1 MKFTDGYWLH
11 RKGFSALHPRDV
23 SDVVTDART
32 LTVYAPTKRINSR
45 GDALNLPQLTVTFDA
60 PLPDVIGVT
69 IEHFQGA
76 VDNGPHFEINR
87 SGPAPTFSRDAGT
100 ASITSGNL
108 TARVSTTGDWGVDFL
123 GNGGLL
129 TSSTPRSV
137 GVITDDG
144 GRSFVHEQLSLGVG
158 TNVYG
163 LGERFGAF
171 VKNGQSI
178 DIWNEDGGTSSD
190 LAYKN
195 IPFFMTN
202 DGYGVFVNHP
212 EKVSFE
218 VGSEVV
224 SRTQFSVE
232 GQKLQYFIIHGPT
245 PKEIMRRYTELT
257 GRPARIPAWS
267 YGLWLSTSFTTD
279 YDEATV
285 NSFIDGMD
293 QRNLPLSVF
302 HFDCHWMRSF
312 HWSDFIWDPATFP
325 DPEGMLARLHDR
337 GLKVC
342 VWINPYIAQR
352 SYLFREGLER
362 GYLVKR
368 PDGSVW
374 QWDMWQAGM
383 GLVDFTNPDA
393 VLWYQDKLRALL
405 GQGVDS
411 FKTDFGERIP
421 TDVAWH
427 DGSDPQKMHNYYAQL
442 YNRTVFDLLSKELGA
457 GEAVVFARSA
467 TAAGQ
472 TMPVHWGGDC
482 ESTFAAMA
490 ESLRGGLSLAAS
502 GFSFWSHD
510 IGGFEG
516 TPEPEIFK
524 RWIAFG
530 LLSSHS
536 RLHGSNSY
544 RVPWLVDE
552 ESVDVLRQFT
562 EQKMRLMPY
571 LAKSAEE
578 SYTEGIPLMRPL
590 FMEFPEDPGCAHLDR
605 QYMLGPDLLVAPV
618 MDPSGTVSF
627 YLPEGT
633 WTHLRSGEQLA
644 GPRWH
649 RKAYSVMEAAT
660 WVREGAVLPLGTVTD
675 RPDYDWAGNVEF
687 KAFAAPD
694 GARRITVPSPDGSWT
709 EFEVTVRDGAVR
721 AASARQ

>member
-1 MKFTDGYWLH
+1 MKFTDGYWLY
-11 RKGFSALHPRDV
+11 RKGFSALRPQDV
-23 SDVVTDART
+23 SDVVVVDDA
-32 LTVYAPTKRINSR
+32 LTVYAPTKRISTR
-45 GDALNLPQLTVTFDA
+45 GDALNLPQITVTFDA
-60 PLPDVIGVT
+60 PMPDVIGVT
-69 IEHFQGA
+69 IEHFQGGL
-76 VDNGPHFEINR
+76 DKGPRFEVKHDGALPSFR
-87 SGPAPTFSRDAGT
+87 MDEDSAQ
-100 ASITSGNL
+100 ITSGGL
-108 TARVSTTGDWGVDFL
+108 TAKINTSGEWGVDFI
-123 GNGGLL
+123 GDGRLL

-137 GVITDDG
+137 GVITDDQ
-144 GRSFVHEQLSLGVG
+144 GRTFVHEQLSLGVG
-158 TNVYG
+158 TNIYG

-171 VKNGQSI
+171 VKNGQSV

-195 IPFFMTN
+195 VPFFMTN

-212 EKVSFE
+212 ELVSFE

-232 GQKLQYFIIHGPT
+232 GQRLQYYVIHGPS
-245 PKEIMRRYTELT
+245 PKDIIRRYTELT
-257 GRPARIPAWS
+257 GRPSRIPAWS

-285 NSFIDGMD
+285 TSFIDGME
-293 QRNLPLSVF
+293 QRQLPLSVF

-312 HWSDFIWDPATFP
+312 HWSDFVWDPATFP
-325 DPEGMLARLHDR
+325 DPEGMLRRLHDR

-352 SYLFREGLER
+352 SHLFREGADL

-383 GLVDFTNPDA
+383 GLVDFTNGDA
-393 VLWYQDKLRALL
+393 VRWYQDKLRVLL
-405 GQGVDS
+405 DQGVDS

-427 DGSDPQKMHNYYAQL
+427 DGSDPQKMHNYYSQL
-442 YNRTVFDLLSKELGA
+442 YNRTVFDLLKKELGE

-467 TAAGQ
+467 TAGGQ
-472 TMPVHWGGDC
+472 SMPVHWGGDC

-552 ESVDVLRQFT
+552 ESVDVLRHFT

-571 LAKSAEE
+571 LQMAAEE
-578 SYTEGIPLMRPL
+578 AYSQGIPLMRPMFL
-590 FMEFPEDPGCAHLDR
+590 EFPEDPGCAPLDR

-618 MDPSGTVSF
+618 MNPGGEVSF
-627 YLPEGT
+627 YLPEGV
-633 WTHLRSGEQLA
+633 WTHLQTGETLS

-649 RKAYSVMEAAT
+649 HKEYTVMEAAV
-660 WVREGAVLPLGTVTD
+660 WVREGAIIPIGTVSN
-675 RPDYDWAGNVEF
+675 RPDYQWAEDMEF
-687 KAFAAPD
+687 HAFEAPD
-694 GARRITVPSPDGSWT
+694 GLERRVSVPSPDGGSKD
-709 EFEVTVRDGAVR
+709 FHVRVHGGKVTAT
-721 AASARQ
+721 AI